1 MESHNL
7 NDQLLKLER
16 CIFFIEKHL
25 DSIDQM
31 IVLLR
36 HSLKGSM
43 EQLKEEIEIINK
55 QGDDQDGN
63 CQ

>member
-25 DSIDQM
+25 DNIDQM

-43 EQLKEEIEIINK
+43 EQVKEEIEIINK